1 MLSPFK
7 GDTLNTFDD
16 CYLYWKRIYMN
27 TINMTNNI
35 YIVFENN
42 SECCQIGPFPDAK
55 AAIYKKYK
63 KYLDEEFESASDY
76 DISEDPSG
84 ESYFYIEKGIHIYIH
99 RFALP

>member
-1 MLSPFK
+1 
-7 GDTLNTFDD
+7 
-16 CYLYWKRIYMN
+16 
-27 TINMTNNI
+27 MTNNI

-42 SECCQIGPFPDAK
+42 SGCRQIGPFPDAFATFAAAK

-63 KYLDEEFESASDY
+63 KYLDEEFECASDY